1 MDNGSSE
8 TSSPPLNSRRDSNLS
23 SRGCRGV
30 LVAFSHVSDR
40 WSELQVPS
48 FTHSQVPEEK
58 RRDRVFD
65 NGPRVSLFCVRLYVA
80 AGSRAYYLFKKWRG
94 FTIDTTLILE
104 DRTGHKICVGGL
116 GDRTGELVIS
126 LLQELVSGGAGDA
139 IEDGVTLIIS
149 PAMA

>member
-1 MDNGSSE
+1 MCLSLSLTCLTVGPNSKFQASPIARSPKKSGE
-8 TSSPPLNSRRDSNLS
+8 TECSIT
-23 SRGCRGV
+23 
-30 LVAFSHVSDR
+30 A
-40 WSELQVPS
+40 
-48 FTHSQVPEEK
+48 
-58 RRDRVFD
+58 
-65 NGPRVSLFCVRLYVA
+65 PRVSLFCVRLYVA
-80 AGSRAYYLFKKWRG
+80 AGSRAYYLFKNSKWRG

-104 DRTGHKICVGGL
+104 DRTGHKICIGGL